1 MKILCV
7 DNYGESALDWLL
19 RCIDAGHKVRWHIAP
34 NPRSEHVGR
43 GLVERV
49 NDWREHMRWAD
60 LVFLPDNT
68 KYLRELDY
76 WRGNGARIVG
86 PNVAGAAWE
95 LDRDE
100 GMKVLERAGIET
112 PVSHEF
118 SDYDKAIAFVKKE
131 GRRFVSKPSGVEGD
145 KSLSYCSKDAAD
157 LVYMLERWK
166 KAGKLKSKFVLQ
178 EFVPGVEFAVGA
190 WFGPGGFI
198 EGFEENWEHK
208 PLMDRDV
215 GPNTGEQGTVQRFV
229 KRSKLAN
236 MLLKPLEDQL
246 EEIGY
251 VGCIDVSCIVDER
264 GQPWPLEFTM
274 RPGWPAFNIQQAL
287 QRGDPAE
294 WLASLVDGADP
305 RCFQLDRIA
314 VGVVMSLPDYPYD
327 KRPLDEVIGIPLY
340 GLSDRNLDHVHP
352 CMMMAAQAPC
362 MAGDKVVNQR
372 LLCSAGTYVLVATG
386 TGDTVKAAKDA
397 AYRVVKSLRMPG
409 SPMYRSDIGD
419 RLKKALPELQKHGFA
434 EGMVWA

>member
-1 MKILCV
+1 MKILIV
-7 DNYGESALDWLL
+7 DNFGESALDWAL
-19 RCIDAGHKVRWHIAP
+19 RCIDAGHRVKWHIAP
-34 NPRSEHVGR
+34 NPRSEHIGR

-49 NDWREHMRWAD
+49 NDWREHMTWAD

-68 KYLRELDY
+68 KYLRELDL
-76 WRGNGARIVG
+76 WRERGVNILG
-86 PNVAGAAWE
+86 PNTAGAAWE

-100 GMKVLERAGIET
+100 GMRVLEKAGIET
-112 PVSHEF
+112 PPSREF
-118 SDYDKAIAFVKKE
+118 SDYDEAIRYVKRE

-145 KSLSYCSKDAAD
+145 KSLSYCSRDAAD

-166 KAGKLKSKFVLQ
+166 RAGKLKGSFILQ
-178 EFVPGVEFAVGA
+178 EFISGVEFAVGG

-198 EGFEENWEHK
+198 EGWEENWEHK
-208 PLMDRDV
+208 PLMDHDV

-229 KRSKLAN
+229 KRSKLAK

-246 EEIGY
+246 EQIGY
-251 VGCIDVSCIVDER
+251 LGCVDVSAIVDAK

-287 QRGDPAE
+287 CSGDPAE
-294 WLASLVDGADP
+294 WMVDLLEGRDP
-305 RCFQLDRIA
+305 RIFRLDQIA
-314 VGVVMSLPDYPYD
+314 VGVVLSLPDYPYD
-327 KRPLDEVIGIPLY
+327 KRPIEEVVGVPLY
-340 GLSDRNLDHVHP
+340 GLSDRNMEHVHP
-352 CMMMAAQAPC
+352 CMMQAGKAPC
-362 MAGDKVVNQR
+362 QVNGKVVTTP

-386 TGDTVKAAKDA
+386 TGDTVQAAQKA

-409 SPMYRSDIGD
+409 SPMYRSDIGS
-419 RLKKALPELQKHGFA
+419 RLKKALPALQKHGFA